1 MKSLVI
7 TTINRPTLALQKY
20 QDILLDQGWKIIVV
34 GDKKTPTDFQLPGAE
49 YLSIDRQNELFGDL
63 SSLIP
68 LNHYSRKS
76 LGYLYAM
83 SQGSEIIAESD
94 DDNIPYPEN
103 YPNFLPSQ
111 IKTSLL
117 EDRGSVNVYSYFTN
131 KKIWPRGLPLD
142 MINKLVNTNLIN
154 EQNVTCY
161 IQQGLADL
169 DPDVDAIYR
178 LTVASENVIFERNK
192 ALALGDGCYSPFNT
206 QNTLFYRKAFPLM
219 LLPIDVHSRVTDIWR
234 GYIAQKLLWC
244 MGANL
249 LFLSPSVYQIRNE
262 HNLVKD
268 LTEEVPLYTQVHEL
282 IYLLEEFKKSTTNSC
297 DLMLEMYD
305 HLHQM
310 KFFSQKEMWLCT
322 HWIDEVKKYV

>member
-7 TTINRPTLALQKY
+7 TTINRPTVALQKY
-20 QDILLDQGWKIIVV
+20 KDILLEQGWNIIIV
-34 GDKKTPTDFQLPGAE
+34 GDKKTPTDFKLPGAE
-49 YLSIDRQNELFGDL
+49 YLSIERQNELFGEL

-83 SQGSEIIAESD
+83 SQGSDIIAESD
-94 DDNIPYPEN
+94 DDNIPYPEK

-117 EDRGSVNVYSYFTN
+117 EDQGSVNVYSYFTD
-131 KKIWPRGLPLD
+131 KKVWPRGLPLD
-142 MINKLVNTNLIN
+142 SINKSVNTNLIH
-154 EQNVTCY
+154 EENVTCY

-178 LTVASENVIFERNK
+178 LTVASEDVIFEPNK
-192 ALALGDGCYSPFNT
+192 TLALAEGCYSPFNT
-206 QNTLFYRKAFPLM
+206 QNTLFYREAFPLM
-219 LLPIDVHSRVTDIWR
+219 LLPIDLNSRVTDIWR

-244 MGANL
+244 MDANL

-268 LTEEVPLYTQVHEL
+268 LRDEVPLYTQVHDL
-282 IYLLEEFKKSTTNSC
+282 IDLLKNFKASAIDGC
-297 DLMLEMYD
+297 DLMLEIYAY
-305 HLHQM
+305 LHQHG
-310 KFFSQKEMWLCT
+310 FFGDKEVHLCN
-322 HWIDEVKKYV
+322 HWIQEVKKYL